1 MDGFELLDM
10 IAVLVILLVIF
21 LLIREIICWYY
32 KINRSIELQ
41 EESIRLLKKLVDLN
55 TPKTPE
61 VSNIKLSSNE
71 GNVNDPEVMNKIIG
85 DLEKNKP

>member
-85 DLEKNKP
+85 DLEKK

>member
-1 MDGFELLDM
+1 MDGFELLDL
-10 IAVLVILLVIF
+10 IVALVILFVFF

-61 VSNIKLSSNE
+61 ESNINLSSNE
-71 GNVNDPEVMNKIIG
+71 RNVNDPEVMNKIIA
-85 DLEKNKP
+85 DLENK